1 MQNLNLYQV
10 ERQRRS
16 GPQRLH
22 MLALLGALLLACV
35 LHASWQL
42 WQLRDAGQRLA
53 LAEAAAQEQE
63 GLLAAAKASFVEPQL
78 DGSLPGELV
87 AREADNRELQRL
99 INYLQVLAGQQRS
112 GFVAPLQALAEQ
124 HPPHDL
130 WLNSIRLSEG
140 GSQMRLQGSS
150 REQELLPQYLQRL
163 GQSPVFKG
171 REFARFDIRRGE
183 DQLLRFDLSS
193 RSAAQEKE
201 HE

>member
-10 ERQRRS
+10 ERQQRS

-22 MLALLGALLLACV
+22 MLALLGALLLGCA
-35 LHASWQL
+35 LHAGWQF
-42 WQLRDAGQRLA
+42 WQLRDAGQRLVA
-53 LAEAAAQEQE
+53 AEASAQEQDAR
-63 GLLAAAKASFVEPQL
+63 LAAAKASFVEPQL
-78 DGSLPGELV
+78 DGSLPGELT

-99 INYLQVLAGQQRS
+99 IGYLQVLAGQQRA
-112 GFVAPLQALAEQ
+112 GFVAPLTALAEQ

-130 WLNSIRLSEG
+130 WLSHIQLSDG

-171 REFARFDIRRGE
+171 REFARFDITRGE

-193 RSAAQEKE
+193 RSAAQEKD